1 MKQRYLNLVI
11 ILLLVAVALYIDLP
25 NNAIKIAG
33 RTMEPVLGLDLQG
46 GLQVILGTKT
56 DIPLEKLEDAK
67 TILEQRT
74 NALGVAEN
82 RFQVSGDRNIVAEF
96 PGADDPEAII
106 ANIRQTGMLEFVDLC
121 DYDPSILPE
130 GTVIATD
137 FSLPEDQKV
146 TACPADPYNGTFHT
160 VMTGEMLTSANVGRL
175 ELGAYVIEF
184 KLNSQGAE
192 IFREYTTNNRGK
204 FLGIV
209 MDKRIISAPRVNEP
223 IPNGEGIIEGNFT
236 YETSNALAVNLRYGS
251 LPVELEVEQ
260 VRQVHASLGEDSLNK
275 SLIAGAIG
283 FAIVMLFMGIFYRL
297 PGVVADL
304 AMVIFAIIALALFI
318 MVPVTLTLPGIAGF
332 LLSVGAALDA
342 NILIFE
348 RMKEELRRGRTV
360 RQAIDLGWRRAW
372 PSIRDSNI
380 AALITAAI
388 LYWFGSTF
396 SASIVQG
403 FAFTLALGVVVSLFT
418 AIVVTRTLLNV
429 ALDLIRD
436 PDSRLHW
443 FGI

>member
-1 MKQRYLNLVI
+1 
-11 ILLLVAVALYIDLP
+11 
-25 NNAIKIAG
+25 
-33 RTMEPVLGLDLQG
+33 
-46 GLQVILGTKT
+46 
-56 DIPLEKLEDAK
+56 
-67 TILEQRT
+67 
-74 NALGVAEN
+74 
-82 RFQVSGDRNIVAEF
+82 
-96 PGADDPEAII
+96 
-106 ANIRQTGMLEFVDLC
+106 
-121 DYDPSILPE
+121 
-130 GTVIATD
+130 
-137 FSLPEDQKV
+137 
-146 TACPADPYNGTFHT
+146 
-160 VMTGEMLTSANVGRL
+160 
-175 ELGAYVIEF
+175 
-184 KLNSQGAE
+184 
-192 IFREYTTNNRGK
+192 
-204 FLGIV
+204 
-209 MDKRIISAPRVNEP
+209 
-223 IPNGEGIIEGNFT
+223 
-236 YETSNALAVNLRYGS
+236 
-251 LPVELEVEQ
+251 
-260 VRQVHASLGEDSLNK
+260 
-275 SLIAGAIG
+275 
-283 FAIVMLFMGIFYRL
+283 
-297 PGVVADL
+297 DL

-396 SASIVQG
+396 GASIVQG